1 MIILLTLVFKCIK
14 HKLQMQRWTK
24 KCTETLFYFNSTR
37 KKLLWLTNKEAN
49 YSLTIF
55 RSNTTMAYKRKRLL
69 NCSAQGDLQAANTT
83 GVMVKA
89 AHLDCNNY
97 HQASHVLRSF
107 HCNTD
112 TLASWENSLF
122 YNSCLSNKLCFI

>member
-24 KCTETLFYFNSTR
+24 NCTETLFYFNSTR

-69 NCSAQGDLQAANTT
+69 NCSAQGSLQAANTT

-107 HCNTD
+107 HCNTA

-122 YNSCLSNKLCFI
+122 YNWCLSNKLCFI